1 MTDWKLPWQAQCLCG
16 QVQITISEPPVASF
30 ACHCRDCQKL
40 TGSAYSLTLMLPA
53 HGFKAKGETEI
64 GGLHRDSLR
73 HHFCTYC
80 KNWLYTDGF
89 AEGLVNFRPTLL
101 DDANWIVPFAE
112 TVICEKL
119 PAAHTGATMSFDR
132 FPDESDFPAIL
143 EGFTNSGI
151 HPN

>member
-16 QVQITISEPPVASF
+16 QVSMTISEPPMASF

-40 TGSAYSLTLMLPA
+40 TGGAYSLTLMLPA
-53 HGFKAKGETEI
+53 HGLQSEGETEI
-64 GGLHRDSLR
+64 GGLHRDGLR

-101 DDANWIVPFAE
+101 NDASWVIPFAE
-112 TVICEKL
+112 TFTCERL
-119 PAAHTGATMSFDR
+119 PAAQTGAEMSFER
-132 FPDESDFPAIL
+132 FPDESEFPAVV
-143 EGFTNSGI
+143 EGFTTSGI
-151 HPN
+151 HPR

>member
-16 QVQITISEPPVASF
+16 QVEMTISEPPMASF

-40 TGSAYSLTLMLPA
+40 TGGAYSLTLMLPA
-53 HGFKAKGETEI
+53 HGFKAEGETEM
-64 GGLHRDSLR
+64 GGLHRDSLC
-73 HHFCTYC
+73 HHFCTHC

-89 AEGLVNFRPTLL
+89 ANGLVNFRPTLL
-101 DDANWIVPFAE
+101 NDASWVIPFAE
-112 TVICEKL
+112 TYTIEKL
-119 PAAHTGATMSFDR
+119 QAAQTGAAMSFDH

-143 EGFTNSGI
+143 EGFSNSGI